1 VNNLTS
7 MLAIA
12 ASIFIVV
19 AYSTSSSV
27 DREKADFD
35 AEIEAF
41 YHEPHIV
48 YAYNDMERYKK
59 LTMDNYF
66 KIERDLLYIRK
77 YYENSGID
85 KIIFYEKV
93 NDKSVNE
100 ISNFK
105 QLLVA
110 RNSEFC
116 NSPYSC

>member
-1 VNNLTS
+1 
-7 MLAIA
+7 MLVIA

-19 AYSTSSSV
+19 AFSTSSGV
-27 DREKADFD
+27 NREKSEFD

-66 KIERDLLYIRK
+66 KVERDLQYIRR

-93 NDKSVNE
+93 NDKTVNE

-105 QLLVA
+105 KLLVA

-116 NSPYSC
+116 NSPYFC